1 MRSYIKTHGQK
12 AFVQLTKKSA
22 LAGLFISIGAMF
34 SMSVAKCGNLAQG
47 VCFSVGLFCVLCCEA
62 NLFTGYIPSIQSVWN
77 GKVTYKTLFIRLT
90 LIWTFNL
97 VGAFIL
103 ALMALQIHM
112 DASVVATAKA
122 SMPCH
127 ELFIKS
133 ILCNVMVCFAAW
145 SYKTNRHKDTHIV
158 DAAVSC
164 VLPVACFVACGFEH
178 SIADMFY
185 MLLGLTQG
193 VVSALDC
200 AYVTGVATIGNF
212 VGGVVFSWLTHEGSA
227 L

>member
-1 MRSYIKTHGQK
+1 MKSYIKTHGKK
-12 AFVQLTKKSA
+12 AFVQLMKKSA

-62 NLFTGYIPSIQSVWN
+62 SLFTGYIPSIQSVWN
-77 GKVTYKTLFIRLT
+77 GKLTYKTLFIRLA

-103 ALMALQIHM
+103 ALMALQIHT
-112 DASVVATAKA
+112 DASIVATTKA

-145 SYKTNRHKDTHIV
+145 SYKTNRHKNTHIV
-158 DAAVSC
+158 DAVVSC
-164 VLPVACFVACGFEH
+164 ILPVACFVACGFEH

-185 MLLGLTQG
+185 MSLGMMQG
-193 VVSALDC
+193 TVSPIGF
-200 AYVTGVATIGNF
+200 AYVIGVATIGNV
-212 VGGVVFSWLTHEGSA
+212 VGGVAFSWLTYDGGDS
-227 L
+227 